1 MLQIILM
8 HPRLKRARTINITRR
23 AVLVTCLGG
32 LLAFSLSTGLLS
44 YVTVKASINSGLP
57 FVAEKI
63 NALAAKAT
71 KDSNKVAQQ
80 NIDALA
86 VKLGQI
92 QAQMMRVDALSER
105 VANMTGVKIQDLQP
119 GKTPG
124 RGGALSA
131 ESRAL
136 NLSELSTAVD
146 EVGKRIDQ
154 RTDQLQ
160 QVEFDL
166 ISSSVRSKL
175 LPSSQPLQDGFVGSA
190 FGVRIDPFTGRS
202 TRHDGID
209 FSAPPGTP
217 IRAAAGGV
225 VVAAELH
232 PAYGNMVD
240 VDHGNRL
247 VTRYAHAQKL
257 LVKQGDIVR
266 QGQALAEVGSTG
278 RSTGP
283 HLHFEVRV
291 EGEAMDPRKYL
302 ESGLGFVGNQSAKR

>member
-1 MLQIILM
+1 M

-23 AVLVTCLGG
+23 AVLVASLAG

-44 YVTVKASINSGLP
+44 YVTVRASINSGLP

-92 QAQMMRVDALSER
+92 QAQMMRVEALSER
-105 VANMTGVKIQDLQP
+105 VATMTGVKTKDLES
-119 GKTPG
+119 GKAPG
-124 RGGALSA
+124 RGGALTA
-131 ESRAL
+131 ESRPL
-136 NLSELSTAVD
+136 NLAELNSAVD
-146 EVGKRIDQ
+146 DVSKRIDQ

-166 ISSSVRSKL
+166 ISNSVRSKL
-175 LPSSQPLQDGFVGSA
+175 LPSSQPLQDGFVGSS

-217 IRAAAGGV
+217 IRAAAAGV

-240 VDHGNRL
+240 VDHGNKL
-247 VTRYAHAQKL
+247 VTRYAHAQRL
-257 LVKQGDIVR
+257 LVKQGDIVK
-266 QGQALAEVGSTG
+266 QGQVLAEVGTTG

-291 EGEAMDPRKYL
+291 DSEAIDPRRYL
-302 ESGLGFVGNQSAKR
+302 ESGLGFNGQQASRR

>member
-1 MLQIILM
+1 MQIILM
-8 HPRLKRARTINITRR
+8 HPSFKRARTIQITRR
-23 AVLVTCLGG
+23 AVLLTSLVG
-32 LLAFSLSTGLLS
+32 LLIFGLSTGLLS
-44 YVTVKASINSGLP
+44 YVTVQASIHSGLP

-63 NALAAKAT
+63 NSLAAKAT

-92 QAQMMRVDALSER
+92 QAQMMRVEALSER
-105 VANMTGVKIQDLQP
+105 VATMTGIKTQDLQP

-124 RGGALSA
+124 RGGALTPD
-131 ESRAL
+131 SRAL
-136 NLSELSTAVD
+136 NITELSSAVD
-146 EVGKRIDQ
+146 EVGKRIDL

-190 FGVRIDPFTGRS
+190 FGNRIDPFTGRS
-202 TRHDGID
+202 TRHEGID

-232 PAYGNMVD
+232 TAYGNMVD
-240 VDHGNRL
+240 VDHGNKL

-266 QGQALAEVGSTG
+266 QGQAIAEVGSTG

-291 EGEAMDPRKYL
+291 DGDAIDPRKYL
-302 ESGLGFVGNQSAKR
+302 ESGLGFAGHQTAKK

>member
-1 MLQIILM
+1 M
-8 HPRLKRARTINITRR
+8 HPRLKQARTIKITRR
-23 AVLVTCLGG
+23 AVLLTCLAG
-32 LLAFSLSTGLLS
+32 LLAFSISTGLLS
-44 YVTVKASINSGLP
+44 YVTAKASIDSGLP
-57 FVAEKI
+57 FVAEKM

-71 KDSNKVAQQ
+71 KDNNKVAQQ

-92 QAQMMRVDALSER
+92 QAQMMRVEALSER
-105 VANMTGVKIQDLQP
+105 VATMTGVKTQDLQA
-119 GKTPG
+119 GKAPG
-124 RGGALSA
+124 RGGALTS
-131 ESRAL
+131 ELRSL
-136 NLSELSTAVD
+136 NLAELSSAVD
-146 EVGKRIDQ
+146 EVGKRIDL

-166 ISSSVRSKL
+166 ISNSVRSKL
-175 LPSSQPLQDGFVGSA
+175 LPSTQPLLDGFVGSA

-217 IRAAAGGV
+217 IRAAAAGV

-240 VDHGNRL
+240 VDHGNKL
-247 VTRYAHAQKL
+247 VTRYAHAQRL

-266 QGQALAEVGSTG
+266 QGQAIAEVGTTG

-291 EGEAMDPRKYL
+291 DGEAIDPRKYL
-302 ESGLGFVGNQSAKR
+302 ESGLGFSGNQSAKR

>member
-1 MLQIILM
+1 MQIILM
-8 HPRLKRARTINITRR
+8 HPRFKRARTLTVTRR
-23 AVLVTCLGG
+23 AVLIAGFLG
-32 LLAFSLSTGLLS
+32 LLTFGLSTGLLS
-44 YVTVKASINSGLP
+44 YVTFKASIDSGLP
-57 FVAEKI
+57 FVADRL
-63 NALAAKAT
+63 NALAVKAT

-92 QAQMMRVDALSER
+92 QAQMMRVEALSER
-105 VANMTGVKIQDLQP
+105 VATMTGVKTSDLQP
-119 GKTPG
+119 GKPPG
-124 RGGALSA
+124 RGGANTSD
-131 ESRAL
+131 SRAL
-136 NLSELSTAVD
+136 NVNELTQAVD
-146 EVGKRIDQ
+146 EISKRIEL

-166 ISSSVRSKL
+166 ISNSVRSKL

-217 IRAAAGGV
+217 IRAAAAGV

-240 VDHGNRL
+240 VDHGNKL
-247 VTRYAHAQKL
+247 VTRYAHAQRL
-257 LVKQGDIVR
+257 LVKQGDVVR
-266 QGQALAEVGSTG
+266 QGQAIAEVGSTG

-291 EGEAMDPRKYL
+291 DGDAIDPRKYL
-302 ESGLGFVGNQSAKR
+302 ESGLGFTGQQTAKR